1 MVFVRGCLGTL
12 ARFLTG
18 VLALLFILTL
28 PVSVVAFDLG
38 RVVFSP
44 ERMGA
49 LLSQSLDEAG
59 GFRRVAME
67 AIAGGVESEAG
78 SAEGGGPSLKG
89 ALSFLTPQ
97 ERDYLAERLLPP
109 DWVREQLQAGL
120 DDIYAW
126 VDNDLA
132 RPNVHVDLR
141 PVKETL
147 RQGGADELIEVV
159 VDSWPPCTVEQ
170 VNEMAGQIFGLAEG
184 FPFCEPP
191 EPLRTGMVG
200 MAGEAIK
207 LSLYTLPD
215 QLSVSGERADEK
227 ADPEILKF
235 KEDLRLARALAR
247 WSWLLPPAL
256 LGIIMALAI
265 RSWRGMAWWWGL
277 PLILGGLLTLVAP
290 VGVRLASRAVVGGV
304 ASGPG
309 LPPIVADI
317 FRAVAEG
324 WVTSALRVVGVHGG
338 IILFAGSGLF
348 AFGLWQGRRT
358 QRTAP
363 APPQP
368 PIPMAATLALPSE
381 PEPPEEETP
390 TGMFG

>member
-1 MVFVRGCLGTL
+1 MVDLRGCLGTVARLL
-12 ARFLTG
+12 AG
-18 VLALLFILTL
+18 VLTMLFVLTL
-28 PVSVVAFDLG
+28 PLSVVAFDLG

-44 ERMGA
+44 ARMGV
-49 LLSQSLDEAG
+49 LLDQSFDQAG
-59 GFRRVAME
+59 GFRRLAME
-67 AIAGGVESEAG
+67 AITGGVDSEAG
-78 SAEGGGPSLKG
+78 SAEGGPLSLKG

-132 RPNVHVDLR
+132 RPNIDVDLR
-141 PVKETL
+141 LVKETL
-147 RQGGADELIEVV
+147 RQGGAQELIEVV

-170 VNEMAGQIFGLAEG
+170 VDEMAAQIFGLAEG

-191 EPLRTGMVG
+191 EPFRTGMVG
-200 MAGEAIK
+200 IAGEAIK
-207 LSLYTLPD
+207 LSLYGLPD
-215 QLSVSGERADEK
+215 QLSVSGDRPDEK

-247 WSWLLPPAL
+247 WSWLLPSTL
-256 LGIIMALAI
+256 LGLIMALAI
-265 RSWRGMAWWWGL
+265 RSWRGMAGWWGL
-277 PLILGGLLTLVAP
+277 PLILGGLLTLVAA
-290 VGVRLASRAVVGGV
+290 VGVRLAARAVVGGV

-309 LPPIVADI
+309 VPPILAEVL
-317 FRAVAEG
+317 RSVAEG
-324 WVTSALRVVGVHGG
+324 WVTSALRAVAVHAG
-338 IILFAGSGLF
+338 IILLAGIGLF
-348 AFGLWQGRRT
+348 AFGQWQGRRT

-363 APPQP
+363 PAPQP
-368 PIPMAATLALPSE
+368 PASKATTLAFSSE
-381 PEPPEEETP
+381 PEPPEGETP